1 MTLRHLVSAPTVALV
16 TVLAAATV
24 LPGCAVTRGQ
34 QSVQSY
40 ASDSTITTEVKL
52 RLADNKAVDATAI
65 SVETLKGEVLL
76 SGFAKTEAE
85 RAAAEQLTWMVS
97 GVKKVSNKI
106 VVRAA

>member
-1 MTLRHLVSAPTVALV
+1 MRFAPFTSAPAIALA

-40 ASDSTITTEVKL
+40 ASDSTITSEVKL

-76 SGFAKTEAE
+76 SGFAKSEAE
-85 RAAAEQLTWMVS
+85 KSAAEQLSWMVT
-97 GVKKVSNKI
+97 GVKKVTNKI